1 MALHDILGKTA
12 GKPLFILFGGC
23 RREVLTDITLS
34 MKAPKEMAGDAVK
47 AVKKWF
53 QGFED

>member
-1 MALHDILGKTA
+1 MHDILGKTA